1 MKINLRKVR
10 KKLEIM
16 NAFWNFPT
24 DSLSI
29 GRYPSPVLYPSGRGQ
44 LQGSGLVQGWNSDR
58 LQFLA
63 ATRSQIVVFLPRA
76 WCHRLK
82 LVVCTN
88 FPPVFRPFP
97 GPHNWDWTRVCPYS
111 FSRHER
117 SIAIFAKVVPS
128 GVVLFLICLLCVLRR
143 SLTRLEGM
151 EGKLKT
157 TEWSIDEVYEKI
169 KENYNEEVAKKFKG
183 EFDTRL

>member
-1 MKINLRKVR
+1 MVSSI
-10 KKLEIM
+10 EISRLYK
-16 NAFWNFPT
+16 FPASFQT
-24 DSLSI
+24 
-29 GRYPSPVLYPSGRGQ
+29 
-44 LQGSGLVQGWNSDR
+44 
-58 LQFLA
+58 
-63 ATRSQIVVFLPRA
+63 
-76 WCHRLK
+76 
-82 LVVCTN
+82 
-88 FPPVFRPFP
+88 FP
-97 GPHNWDWTRVCPYS
+97 GPTQLRLDPSLPIFRRA

>member
-1 MKINLRKVR
+1 MGIVFISKLKSNQLNLFNTWKIMKINLRKVR

-82 LVVCTN
+82 LFVCTN

-97 GPHNWDWTRVCPYS
+97 GPHNWDWTRVCPYLEGLFRAMNVASRYSLRS
-111 FSRHER
+111 FLR
-117 SIAIFAKVVPS
+117 
-128 GVVLFLICLLCVLRR
+128 VLFCSWSVFCAFW
-143 SLTRLEGM
+143 EGAWQ
-151 EGKLKT
+151 G
-157 TEWSIDEVYEKI
+157 
-169 KENYNEEVAKKFKG
+169 
-183 EFDTRL
+183 